1 MKTYGLIGYPLSQ
14 SFSQKYFSDKFKNE
28 SIAARYLNFPIA
40 SIDELPQLLAK
51 HPYIGG
57 LNVTIPY
64 KEKVMD
70 YLTEIDPM
78 AEEAGA
84 VNVVKLDWSHASR
97 PKLKGFNTDIIGFSE
112 SIKPLLKAQHKNALI
127 LGTGGAAK
135 AVGFALEKMDIAYQ
149 FVSRSPQGQN
159 QTIYEALNAETMA
172 QNTII
177 INTTPL
183 GMYGDMEAKPD
194 IPYQYTS
201 KQHLF
206 FDLIYNP
213 TLSAFLK
220 AGQDQGASVKNG
232 LEMLHLQAEAA
243 WEIWNRE

>member
-14 SFSQKYFSDKFKNE
+14 SFSQKYFSNNFAE
-28 SIAARYLNFPIA
+28 QVIEARYLNFPIA
-40 SIDELPQLLAK
+40 SIDELPQLIAH

-64 KEKVMD
+64 KEKIIA
-70 YLTEIDPM
+70 YLDEMDPM

-84 VNVVKLDWSHASR
+84 VNVVKFDWSNPTK
-97 PKLKGFNTDIIGFSE
+97 PKLIGFNTDIIGFSN
-112 SIKPLLKAQHKNALI
+112 SIKPLLKIHHKSALI

-135 AVGFALEKMDIAYQ
+135 AVGFALKNMGIAYQ
-149 FVSRSPQGQN
+149 FVSRNPQGKN
-159 QTIYEALNAETMA
+159 QISYDMLDAASIKL
-172 QNTII
+172 NTII

-194 IPYQYTS
+194 IPYQYCG
-201 KQHLF
+201 KEHLF

-213 TLSAFLK
+213 EVTAFLK
-220 AGQDQGASVKNG
+220 AGQLQDATIKNG

-243 WEIWNRE
+243 WDIWNK

>member
-14 SFSQKYFSDKFKNE
+14 SFSQKYFSNKFTE
-28 SIAARYLNFPIA
+28 QAIEARYLNFPIA
-40 SIDELPQLLAK
+40 SIEELPQLIEH

-64 KEKVMD
+64 KEKVIP
-70 YLTEIDPM
+70 YLSEMNAM

-84 VNVVKLDWSHASR
+84 VNVVKFDWSNPLK
-97 PKLKGFNTDIIGFSE
+97 PKLIGFNTDIIGFSN
-112 SIKPLLKAQHKNALI
+112 SIKPLLKEHHKSALI

-135 AVGFALEKMDIAYQ
+135 AVAFALKKMDISYQ
-149 FVSRSPQGQN
+149 FVSRSPQGDRQVSY
-159 QTIYEALNAETMA
+159 IAIDAAAMA
-172 QNTII
+172 HNTII

-194 IPYQYTS
+194 IPYHYCG
-201 KQHLF
+201 KEHLF

-213 TLSAFLK
+213 EVTAFLR
-220 AGQDQGASVKNG
+220 AGQIQGAIIKNG

-243 WEIWNRE
+243 WEIWNK

>member
-14 SFSQKYFSDKFKNE
+14 SFSQKFFTNKFNE
-28 SIAARYLNFPIA
+28 EVIDARYLNFPIP
-40 SIDELPQLLAK
+40 SIEEFTQLIEH
-51 HPYIGG
+51 HPYIAG

-64 KEKVMD
+64 KEKVIAYLNEMD
-70 YLTEIDPM
+70 PV

-84 VNVVKLDWSHASR
+84 VNVVKFDWSDPSS
-97 PKLKGFNTDIIGFSE
+97 PKLIGYNTDIIGFTK
-112 SIKPLLKAQHKNALI
+112 SIEPFLKEHHKSALI

-135 AVGFALEKMDIAYQ
+135 AVGFALKRMGISYH
-149 FVSRSPQGQN
+149 FVSRNPQGDNHLSYADIDAQC
-159 QTIYEALNAETMA
+159 MK

-177 INTTPL
+177 INSTPL

-194 IPYQYTS
+194 IPYQHCS
-201 KQHLF
+201 KEHLF

-213 TLSAFLK
+213 EVTAFLR
-220 AGQDQGASVKNG
+220 AGQIQGADIKNG

-243 WEIWNRE
+243 WDIWNK

>member
-14 SFSQKYFSDKFKNE
+14 SFSQKYFSNKFAEENIE
-28 SIAARYLNFPIA
+28 ARYLNFPIA
-40 SIDELPQLLAK
+40 SIDELPQLIEH

-64 KEKVMD
+64 KEKIITYINEMD
-70 YLTEIDPM
+70 PV

-84 VNVVKLDWSHASR
+84 VNVVKFDWSKSTK
-97 PKLKGFNTDIIGFSE
+97 PKLIGFNTDIIGFSN
-112 SIKPLLKAQHKNALI
+112 SIKPLLKDHHKSAII

-135 AVGFALEKMDIAYQ
+135 AVGFSLKKMGISYQ
-149 FVSRSPQGQN
+149 FVSRNPHGDTQMP
-159 QTIYEALNAETMA
+159 YDVLDAAYMA
-172 QNTII
+172 HNTVI

-183 GMYGDMEAKPD
+183 GMYGNMEAKPD
-194 IPYQYTS
+194 IPYHYCG
-201 KQHLF
+201 KDHLF

-213 TLSAFLK
+213 EVTSFLK
-220 AGQDQGASVKNG
+220 AGQMQGATIKNG

-243 WEIWNRE
+243 WEIWNK

>member
-14 SFSQKYFSDKFKNE
+14 SFSQKYFSNKFTEQAIN
-28 SIAARYLNFPIA
+28 ARYLNFPIA
-40 SIDELPQLLAK
+40 SIDELPQLIAQ

-64 KEKVMD
+64 KEKVRAYLDAMD
-70 YLTEIDPM
+70 AM

-84 VNVVKLDWSHASR
+84 VNVVKIDWSNPIK
-97 PKLKGFNTDIIGFSE
+97 PKLIGFNTDIIGFSN
-112 SIKPLLKAQHKNALI
+112 SIKPLLKEHHKNALI

-135 AVGFALEKMDIAYQ
+135 AVGFALKKMDISYQ
-149 FVSRSPQGQN
+149 FISRNPQGDKQISYDAIDAEAMQN
-159 QTIYEALNAETMA
+159 
-172 QNTII
+172 NTII
-177 INTTPL
+177 INSTPL

-194 IPYQYTS
+194 IPYH
-201 KQHLF
+201 KCGKEHLF

-213 TLSAFLK
+213 EVTAFLK
-220 AGQDQGASVKNG
+220 AGQMQGATIKNG

-243 WEIWNRE
+243 WEIWNK

>member
-14 SFSQKYFSDKFKNE
+14 SFSQKYFSSKFAEDNIE
-28 SIAARYLNFPIA
+28 ARYLNFPIA
-40 SIDELPQLLAK
+40 SIEELPQLIAH

-64 KEKVMD
+64 KEKVMA
-70 YLTEIDPM
+70 YLSEMDAI

-84 VNVVKLDWSHASR
+84 VNVVKFDWSNPLK
-97 PKLKGFNTDIIGFSE
+97 PKLIGFNTDIIGFTN
-112 SIKPLLKAQHKNALI
+112 SIKTLLKEHHKSALI

-135 AVGFALEKMDIAYQ
+135 AVGFALKKMDISYQ
-149 FVSRSPQGQN
+149 FVSRSPQGDKQLPYDA
-159 QTIYEALNAETMA
+159 IDAAAMA

-194 IPYQYTS
+194 IPYHNCG
-201 KQHLF
+201 KEHLF

-213 TLSAFLK
+213 EVTAFLK
-220 AGQDQGASVKNG
+220 AGQIQGATIKNG

-243 WEIWNRE
+243 WEIWNK